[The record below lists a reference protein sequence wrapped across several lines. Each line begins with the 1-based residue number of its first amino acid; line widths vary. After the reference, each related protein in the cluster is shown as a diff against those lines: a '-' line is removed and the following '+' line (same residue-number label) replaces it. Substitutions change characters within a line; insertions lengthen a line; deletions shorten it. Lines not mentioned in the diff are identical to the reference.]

1 MIDTIKLLELHAAA
15 FPPALDP
22 IAAQNL
28 RLLAGELDADPAMS
42 DIRWRAYALATVRRE
57 CGPDYQIVRSERGDL
72 AYFAKYEAGTVRG
85 HELGNTQRGDGYL
98 FRGRGPVMI
107 SGRGNYEKFSPLVGI
122 DLVAE
127 PDAVLRPEIGY
138 KILSIG
144 MTRGLFTGRALH
156 HYINATGCD
165 YINVRKVINWL
176 DHAQEIAANAVRL
189 QEILEACVMV
199 PTT

>member
-22 IAAQNL
+22 IAALNL

-42 DIRWRAYALATVRRE
+42 DLRWRAYALATVRRE
-57 CGPDYQIVRSERGDL
+57 CGPDYQIRTERG
-72 AYFAKYEAGTVRG
+72 APAQFEHYEMRQD
-85 HELGNTQRGDGYL
+85 LGNTQPGDGFR
-98 FRGRGPVMI
+98 FRGRGFVQI
-107 SGRGNYEKFSPLVGI
+107 TGRRNYEKFSPLVGV

-127 PDAVLRPEIGY
+127 PDTALRPDIAY
-138 KILSIG
+138 RILSIG

-156 HYINATGCD
+156 HFIGATCD
-165 YINVRKVINWL
+165 YREARRIINGL
-176 DHAQEIAANAVRL
+176 DYADEIAASAVRL
-189 QEILEACVMV
+189 QEILEACAMV